1 MKKLLVLGIA
11 LIAAA
16 MFVMPASATE
26 LTLGGYYRVEGRY
39 QDNPNLDEDYDA
51 GGAAWRHRFRFTP
64 AFIVSDALRFDAK
77 MDIFDGTRFG
87 TLGATEKAGN
97 NIDFDRA
104 WMTIKTSFGA
114 FAVGR
119 MAGGAWGLDFLN
131 DNEDYDRARF
141 DTKFGNVSTGIILQ
155 KNLEQDWGGNGTV
168 DADVDVYYLYGVY
181 RANFG
186 AMGLLGAYVN
196 NKANPV
202 VDTTA
207 YNLLP
212 YFDLKFGGL
221 GVRGELKWATGEMD
235 PDAVGAA
242 TTDTEELA
250 WTLQADY
257 TLGAF
262 KFGGGYAFVQGEDA
276 DPLTQT
282 VSNKGYGGL
291 GDDWGLFLVAT
302 DVDQVVNT
310 NAFGVL
316 DTGVSM
322 WYVDAQWKATK
333 AWTFTARVGGF
344 KADEVA
350 AGRDDEIG
358 MEYDLDASWA
368 VMKNLKWSFSGGYF
382 DTGDYFKG
390 QGYTDGNG
398 IARII
403 TNQDNTYTLRQQLTL
418 SF

>member
-11 LIAAA
+11 LFAAA
-16 MFVMPASATE
+16 MFVMPAAATE
-26 LTLGGYYRVEGRY
+26 LQLGGYYRVEGRL
-39 QDNPNLDEDYDA
+39 QSNPNLDEDNDA
-51 GGAAWRHRFRFTP
+51 GGSAWRHRFRFTP
-64 AFIVSDALRFDAK
+64 ALIVSDALRFDFK
-77 MDIFDGTRFG
+77 TDIFDGTRFG
-87 TLGATEKAGN
+87 TRAPTENAN
-97 NIDFDRA
+97 NTIDVDRL
-104 WMTIKTSFGA
+104 WMTIKTSFGS

-119 MAGGAWGLDFLN
+119 MAGGAWGLTFGN

-181 RANFG
+181 RADFG
-186 AMGLLGAYVN
+186 AIGLLGAYVN
-196 NKANPV
+196 NKAVP
-202 VDTTA
+202 TTDSHA

-221 GVRGELKWATGEMD
+221 GVRGELKWATGESD
-235 PDAVGAA
+235 PDAAGAA

-262 KFGGGYAFVQGEDA
+262 TFGGGYAFVQGEDA

-282 VSNKGYGGL
+282 VSNKGFGGL
-291 GDDWGLFLVAT
+291 GDDWDLFIVAT
-302 DVDQVVNT
+302 DVDQVVNA
-310 NAFGVL
+310 NGFGVL

-322 WYVDAQWKATK
+322 WYVDAEWKINK
-333 AWTFTARVGGF
+333 AWALTGRVGGF

-350 AGRDDEIG
+350 AGVDDAIG
-358 MEYDLDASWA
+358 MEYDLDLAWN
-368 VMKNLKWSFSGGYF
+368 VMKNLKWRFTGGFF
-382 DTGDYFKG
+382 DADDYFKS
-390 QGYTDGNG
+390 QG
-398 IARII
+398 I
-403 TNQDNTYTLRQQLTL
+403 TNIDNTYTLRHQLTL